1 MRIVGNNVTERA
13 LETCKTCLLYNTCAF
28 SACLKMRR
36 LASEKHTLIDG
47 LWVYRGLLWSEI
59 EVL

>member
-1 MRIVGNNVTERA
+1 MGVCTSLRYSFDVFLLFWERLIMRIVGNNVTERA
-13 LETCKTCLLYNTCAF
+13 PG
-28 SACLKMRR
+28 
-36 LASEKHTLIDG
+36 KHTLIDG